1 MKSLSKLMPEKF
13 IKESATTT
21 VASYSQD
28 RYKERPTVLHEIY
41 EVDLHASEP
50 SISRLAQEAQTLFG
64 AGTETTGN
72 TLSVTTFHLLAD
84 ASKAERLKK
93 ELLGLSEDLS
103 LPLSQDDLQKLP
115 YLSAVVSEGLRIS
128 SSATGLLP
136 RVNPN
141 AAIAYQ
147 SYLIPAGTAVSTSIP
162 DVHFD
167 ESIFTNAHQFK
178 PERWLDDGGKA
189 LEKYLVPFGKGPRSC
204 VGMALALAELYM
216 VIGNVFRAFDM
227 QLVDTTE
234 EDMTMAHDF
243 FSPFGP
249 ANSKGLR
256 VAILEPRAV

>member
-1 MKSLSKLMPEKF
+1 MPEKF
-13 IKESATTT
+13 LKESATAT
-21 VASYSQD
+21 VASYSED
-28 RYKERPTVLHEIY
+28 RYEERRTVLHEIY
-41 EVDLHASEP
+41 EADLHASEH
-50 SISRLAQEAQTLFG
+50 SISRLAQEAQALFG

-72 TLSVTTFHLLAD
+72 TLSVTTFYLLAD
-84 ASKAERLKK
+84 PSKVERLKK

-103 LPLSQDDLQKLP
+103 LLFTQDDLQKLP
-115 YLSAVVSEGLRIS
+115 YLGAVVSEGLRMS
-128 SSATGLLP
+128 PGASGRLP

-141 AAIAYQ
+141 AAMAYQ
-147 SYLIPAGTAVSTSIP
+147 SYILPAGTAISTSIP

-167 ESIFTNAHQFK
+167 EHIFPNAHQFK
-178 PERWLDDGGKA
+178 PERWLDGGGKA

-204 VGMALALAELYM
+204 VGMTLALAELYM

-249 ANSKGLR
+249 VDSKGLR
-256 VAILEPRAV
+256 VAIVQPRAM